1 MKVQQNITVFAGDT
15 QSRIQAENEN
25 AQKRESEKCGTEKGS
40 SRIIYAGNLTENLT
54 LRDRIQKKKEEA
66 QERALKIISDAWDG
80 DKQIEESIG
89 ESSEHIEEYQ
99 SEYQQAR
106 GKAKEIAEERERLRE
121 PKERYLTIAL
131 TKGRLARKTLEL
143 LEKARVAEKHP
154 WAGTELTDAERERLA
169 VIGEKGLTQYQAQQ
183 LELSDMEWRYRESAH
198 RAEAGIQGENAS
210 IRGIREER
218 RKHHPIAD
226 AKRNAE
232 KVLEAARDQIIGMVV
247 EESREHLDEEQEKR
261 EEVSEAIQEKRE
273 EQEEILE
280 KREEREAEFEELIE
294 ELPVEEAL
302 DLENVQ
308 DEIRQEIENMMSRM
322 GLTAE
327 ELKGAKVDTSV

>member
-1 MKVQQNITVFAGDT
+1 MKIQQNITVFAGDT
-15 QSRIQAENEN
+15 QSRIQAENES
-25 AQKRESEKCGTEKGS
+25 AQKQDAGKSGAEKGGS
-40 SRIIYAGNLTENLT
+40 QIIYAGNLTDNLS
-54 LRDRIQKKKEEA
+54 LRDRIQQKKEQA

-89 ESSEHIEEYQ
+89 ESREHIEEYQ
-99 SEYQQAR
+99 SKYQEAQ
-106 GKAKEIAEERERLRE
+106 GKVKEVAQERERLRE
-121 PKERYLTIAL
+121 SSHIEADSEEQQD
-131 TKGRLARKTLEL
+131 LEL

-169 VIGEKGLTQYQAQQ
+169 VIEEKGLTRYQAQQ
-183 LELSDMEWRYRESAH
+183 LELSDTEWRYRESAH

-210 IRGIREER
+210 IRGIRGER

-232 KVLEAARDQIIGMVV
+232 KVLETARDQIIGMVV
-247 EESREHLDEEQEKR
+247 QESREHLDEEQEKR
-261 EEVSEAIQEKRE
+261 EEVSEAIQEKKE

-280 KREEREAEFEELIE
+280 KREEREEELEELIE
-294 ELPVEEAL
+294 ELPVEGTV

-327 ELKGAKVDTSV
+327 ELKGAKVDASV

>member
-25 AQKRESEKCGTEKGS
+25 EQKRESEKCGTEKGS

-54 LRDRIQKKKEEA
+54 LRDRIQKTKEEA

-106 GKAKEIAEERERLRE
+106 GKAKEITEERERLRE
-121 PKERYLTIAL
+121 SSHIEADSEEQRD
-131 TKGRLARKTLEL
+131 LEL

-218 RKHHPIAD
+218 RKHHPITD